1 MKTQFWLGTEASFEA
16 YEKAV
21 PLAEAK
27 RAEWLARTDKTSEE
41 PDYPPLYERIGDVG
55 VIKILGSLIPGE
67 AEFLRYFGMTGYADI
82 QAAALEGLADKGAR
96 KLMIYSDS
104 GGGSVAGVEA
114 TEALLAQIAML
125 KPMSAYSE
133 FSASAAYWLT
143 STAGHITTATT
154 GVNGSLGVIRVVTEY
169 SKAFEKE
176 GVTKT
181 VMRAGRYK
189 ALGNPFEPLSE
200 DGKAEIQSKLDD
212 LYEIFINTV
221 ARNRSTTYAIAD
233 QVMGQGREF
242 LGKRGIDAGLV
253 DAIGDFDSALAY
265 AKANGKLAGKKDT
278 NFAASATVGVA
289 QASSMADNAA
299 TSQQTGKEMHLTPE
313 QLAAI
318 AAGASVEQVT
328 GQAAATLTPEQQAAA
343 DAEAARVAAET
354 EAAAAAEAEAAAA
367 AAAAEAAAAA
377 AANTPA
383 DGEVVKFL
391 KAELAAAQSEAS
403 TLKTQNQAL
412 AAQVTT
418 LETDLAAVKGVVQAS
433 VKHLHVALNKNV
445 DVTKLSATELVAE
458 HASAAAAMQEKF
470 KVGGVARSTAST
482 QQANVAPLI
491 APRDAAAAKTMFN
504 VR

>member
-1 MKTQFWLGTEASFEA
+1 MHTQFWLGTEASFEV
-16 YEKAV
+16 YEKAL
-21 PLAEAK
+21 PLAQAK
-27 RAEWLARTDKTSEE
+27 QAEWEARTGKEDDEE
-41 PDYPPLYERIGDVG
+41 PDFPPLYERMGDVG
-55 VIKILGSLIPGE
+55 VIKIEGSLIPGE
-67 AEFLRYFGMTGYADI
+67 AGWMRYFGITGYADI
-82 QAAALEGLADKGAR
+82 KAAVLEGLADKGA
-96 KLMIYSDS
+96 KSLMIFSNS
-104 GGGSVAGVEA
+104 GGGSVAGVEDA
-114 TEALLAQIAML
+114 ESFIAQVAQH
-125 KPMSAYSE
+125 KPTSAYSE

-143 STAGHITTATT
+143 SAAGHITTSPT

-212 LYEIFINTV
+212 LYQIFIDVV
-221 ARNRSTTYAIAD
+221 ARNRGTTAIIAD

-242 LGKRGIDAGLV
+242 LGKRGLEAGLV
-253 DAIGDFDSALAY
+253 DSIGDFESGLAY
-265 AKANGKLAGKKDT
+265 ARANRKLATKKTT
-278 NFAASATVGVA
+278 NFAGTATASVA
-289 QASSMADNAA
+289 QASVVADNAA
-299 TSQQTGKEMHLTPE
+299 TTNLTGTQMHLTPE

-328 GQAAATLTPEQQAAA
+328 GQAAVTLTPEQQAAA
-343 DAEAARVAAET
+343 DAEAAA
-354 EAAAAAEAEAAAA
+354 AAAAAEAA

-433 VKHLHVALNKNV
+433 VKHLHVALNKTG

-504 VR
+504 IKR

>member
-1 MKTQFWLGTEASFEA
+1 MHTQFWLGTEASFEV
-16 YEKAV
+16 YEKAL
-21 PLAEAK
+21 PLAQAK
-27 RAEWLARTDKTSEE
+27 QAEWEARTDKEDDEE
-41 PDYPPLYERIGDVG
+41 PDFPPLYERMGDVG
-55 VIKILGSLIPGE
+55 VIKIEGSLIPGE
-67 AEFLRYFGMTGYADI
+67 AGWMRYFGITGYADI
-82 QAAALEGLADKGAR
+82 KAAVLEGLADKGA
-96 KLMIYSDS
+96 KNLMIFSNS
-104 GGGSVAGVEA
+104 GGGSVAGVEDA
-114 TEALLAQIAML
+114 ESFIAQVAQH

-143 STAGHITTATT
+143 SAAGHITTSPT

-169 SKAFEKE
+169 SKAFEKD
-176 GVTKT
+176 GITKT

-212 LYEIFINTV
+212 LYQIFIDVV
-221 ARNRSTTYAIAD
+221 ARNRGTTAIIAD

-242 LGKRGIDAGLV
+242 LGKRGLEAGLV
-253 DAIGDFDSALAY
+253 DSIGDFESGLAY
-265 AKANGKLAGKKDT
+265 ARANRKLATKKTT
-278 NFAASATVGVA
+278 NFAGTATASVA
-289 QASSMADNAA
+289 QASVVADNAA
-299 TSQQTGKEMHLTPE
+299 TTNLTGTQMHLTPE

-328 GQAAATLTPEQQAAA
+328 GQAAVTLTPEQQAAA
-343 DAEAARVAAET
+343 DAEAA
-354 EAAAAAEAEAAAA
+354 AAAAAAEAAAA
-367 AAAAEAAAAA
+367 AAAEAAAA

-433 VKHLHVALNKNV
+433 VKHLHVALNKTG

-504 VR
+504 IKR

>member
-1 MKTQFWLGTEASFEA
+1 MHTQFWLGTEASFEV
-16 YEKAV
+16 YEKAL
-21 PLAEAK
+21 PLAQAK
-27 RAEWLARTDKTSEE
+27 QAEWEARTDREDDEE
-41 PDYPPLYERIGDVG
+41 PDFPPLYERMGDVG
-55 VIKILGSLIPGE
+55 VIKIEGSLIPGE
-67 AEFLRYFGMTGYADI
+67 AGWMRYFGITGYADI
-82 QAAALEGLADKGAR
+82 KAAVLEGLADKGA
-96 KLMIYSDS
+96 KSLMIFSNS
-104 GGGSVAGVEA
+104 GGGSVAGVEDA
-114 TEALLAQIAML
+114 ESFIAQVAQH

-143 STAGHITTATT
+143 SAAGHITTSPT

-169 SKAFEKE
+169 SKAFEKD
-176 GVTKT
+176 GITKT

-212 LYEIFINTV
+212 LYQIFIDVV
-221 ARNRSTTYAIAD
+221 ARNRGTTAIIAD

-242 LGKRGIDAGLV
+242 LGKRGLEAGLV
-253 DAIGDFDSALAY
+253 DSIGDFESGLAY
-265 AKANGKLAGKKDT
+265 ARANRKLATKKTT
-278 NFAASATVGVA
+278 NFAGTATASVA
-289 QASSMADNAA
+289 QASVVADNAA
-299 TSQQTGKEMHLTPE
+299 TTNLTGTQMHLTPE

-328 GQAAATLTPEQQAAA
+328 GQAAVTLTPEQQAAA
-343 DAEAARVAAET
+343 DAEAARVAAE
-354 EAAAAAEAEAAAA
+354 AEAAAA
-367 AAAAEAAAAA
+367 AAEAEAAAAA

-433 VKHLHVALNKNV
+433 VKHLHVALNKTG

-482 QQANVAPLI
+482 QEKPAALLI

-504 VR
+504 IKR

>member
-1 MKTQFWLGTEASFEA
+1 MHTQFWLGTEASFEV
-16 YEKAV
+16 YEKAL
-21 PLAEAK
+21 PLAQAK
-27 RAEWLARTDKTSEE
+27 QAEWEARADREDDEE
-41 PDYPPLYERIGDVG
+41 PDFPPLYERMGDVG
-55 VIKILGSLIPGE
+55 VIKVEGSLIPGE
-67 AEFLRYFGMTGYADI
+67 AGWMRYFGITGYADI
-82 QAAALEGLADKGAR
+82 KAAVLEGLADKGA
-96 KLMIYSDS
+96 KSLMIFSNS
-104 GGGSVAGVEA
+104 GGGSVAGVEDA
-114 TEALLAQIAML
+114 ESFIAQVAQH

-143 STAGHITTATT
+143 SAAGHITTSPT

-212 LYEIFINTV
+212 LYQIFIDVV
-221 ARNRSTTYAIAD
+221 ARNRGTTAIIAD

-242 LGKRGIDAGLV
+242 LGKRGLEAGLV
-253 DAIGDFDSALAY
+253 DSIGDFESALAY
-265 AKANGKLAGKKDT
+265 ARANRKLATKKTT
-278 NFAASATVGVA
+278 NFAGTATASVA
-289 QASSMADNAA
+289 QASVVADNAA
-299 TSQQTGKEMHLTPE
+299 TTNLTGTQMHLTPE

-328 GQAAATLTPEQQAAA
+328 GQAAVTLTPEQQAAA
-343 DAEAARVAAET
+343 DAEAARVAAEA
-354 EAAAAAEAEAAAA
+354 EAAAAAE
-367 AAAAEAAAAA
+367 AEAAAAA

-433 VKHLHVALNKNV
+433 VQSMHVALGKKL
-445 DVTKLSATELVAE
+445 DTTKMSATELVTE
-458 HASAAAAMQEKF
+458 HDSAKTAMVENF
-470 KVGGVARSTAST
+470 KTGGVARSTAST
-482 QQANVAPLI
+482 QEKPAALLI
-491 APRDAAAAKTMFN
+491 APRDAAAVKSMFN
-504 VR
+504 IKR

>member
-1 MKTQFWLGTEASFEA
+1 MHTQFWLGTEASFEV
-16 YEKAV
+16 YEKAL
-21 PLAEAK
+21 PLAQAK
-27 RAEWLARTDKTSEE
+27 QAEWEARTDKEDDEE
-41 PDYPPLYERIGDVG
+41 PDFPPLYERMGDVG
-55 VIKILGSLIPGE
+55 VIKIEGSLIPGE
-67 AEFLRYFGMTGYADI
+67 AGWMRYFGITGYADI
-82 QAAALEGLADKGAR
+82 KAAVLEGLADKGA
-96 KLMIYSDS
+96 KSLMIFSNS
-104 GGGSVAGVEA
+104 GGGSVAGVEDA
-114 TEALLAQIAML
+114 ESFIAQVAQH
-125 KPMSAYSE
+125 KPTSAYSE

-143 STAGHITTATT
+143 SAAGHITTSPT

-212 LYEIFINTV
+212 LYQIFIDVV
-221 ARNRSTTYAIAD
+221 ARNRGTTAIIAD

-242 LGKRGIDAGLV
+242 LGKRGLEAGLV
-253 DAIGDFDSALAY
+253 DSIGDFESGLAY
-265 AKANGKLAGKKDT
+265 ARANRKLATKKTT
-278 NFAASATVGVA
+278 NFAGTATASVA
-289 QASSMADNAA
+289 QASVVADNAA
-299 TSQQTGKEMHLTPE
+299 TTNLTGTQMHLTPE

-328 GQAAATLTPEQQAAA
+328 GQAAVTLTPEQQAAA
-343 DAEAARVAAET
+343 DAEAARVAAE
-354 EAAAAAEAEAAAA
+354 AEAAAA
-367 AAAAEAAAAA
+367 AAEAEAAAAA

-418 LETDLAAVKGVVQAS
+418 LETDLAAVKAVVQAS
-433 VKHLHVALNKNV
+433 VQSMHVALGKKL
-445 DVTKLSATELVAE
+445 DTTKMSATELVAE
-458 HASAAAAMQEKF
+458 HNSAKTAMVENF
-470 KVGGVARSTAST
+470 KTGGVARSTAST
-482 QQANVAPLI
+482 QEKPAALLI

-504 VR
+504 IKR

>member
-1 MKTQFWLGTEASFEA
+1 MHTQFWLGTEASFEV
-16 YEKAV
+16 YEKAL
-21 PLAEAK
+21 PLAQAK
-27 RAEWLARTDKTSEE
+27 QAEWEARTGKEDDEE
-41 PDYPPLYERIGDVG
+41 PDFPPLYERMGDVG
-55 VIKILGSLIPGE
+55 VIKIEGSLIPGE
-67 AEFLRYFGMTGYADI
+67 AGWMRYFGITGYADI
-82 QAAALEGLADKGAR
+82 KAAVLEGLADKGA
-96 KLMIYSDS
+96 KSLMIFSNS
-104 GGGSVAGVEA
+104 GGGSVAGVEDA
-114 TEALLAQIAML
+114 ESFIAQVAQH

-143 STAGHITTATT
+143 SAAGHITTSPT

-212 LYEIFINTV
+212 LYQIFIDVV
-221 ARNRSTTYAIAD
+221 ARNRGTTAIIAD

-242 LGKRGIDAGLV
+242 LGKRGLEAGLV
-253 DAIGDFDSALAY
+253 DSIGDFESGLAY
-265 AKANGKLAGKKDT
+265 ARANRKLATKKTT
-278 NFAASATVGVA
+278 NFAGTATASVA
-289 QASSMADNAA
+289 QASVVADNAA
-299 TSQQTGKEMHLTPE
+299 TTNLTGTQMHLTPE

-328 GQAAATLTPEQQAAA
+328 GQAAVTLTPEQQAAA
-343 DAEAARVAAET
+343 DAEAAA
-354 EAAAAAEAEAAAA
+354 AAAAAEAA

-433 VKHLHVALNKNV
+433 VKHLHVALNKTG

-504 VR
+504 IKR